1 MVLAHSALRRQI
13 AEHFALRSFSDAKQL
28 HGHRYAQMRGPHQ
41 RVHEQCL
48 LAATA
53 QNMKKIALLLS
64 RMQPSLSGAR
74 QRLNYSV

>member
-1 MVLAHSALRRQI
+1 
-13 AEHFALRSFSDAKQL
+13 
-28 HGHRYAQMRGPHQ
+28 MRGPHQ